1 MTAALWRRRRRPSA
15 PSGPPSRPPR
25 SPRPP
30 RSRSPRHQESSP
42 FGQEI
47 AASVQ
52 RLASTTADLEKLVG
66 RSRWRCRPS
75 RAIGDDRGGPARR
88 PDGMGPTNAGH
99 LILGRDGR
107 TAAARDGRAS
117 APRAAGSPAAAVL
130 MRSGRSE
137 GRSSPALEVR
147 RAGQLDGRDAQ
158 FLRLLVRIARTR
170 EARRRRLPRHRA
182 RANAEVAAQLHVCVR
197 TVEPTAPA
205 PFTSCGSP
213 RAPSSSATP
222 STAARSSPPPRPGSG
237 RSHGTKGK
245 MSACFATSS

>member
-117 APRAAGSPAAAVL
+117 APRAAGSPAAGVL

-137 GRSSPALEVR
+137 GRSSPALEIR
-147 RAGQLDGRDAQ
+147 RAGPARWTRRTVPPAPGQDRSNERSSPSTSSAASRSGKRRGRGPAAC
-158 FLRLLVRIARTR
+158 VRAH
-170 EARRRRLPRHRA
+170 RRAHRA
-182 RANAEVAAQLHVCVR
+182 RTVHKLRLSTRAELVR
-197 TVEPTAPA
+197 YALDRGPLEP
-205 PFTSCGSP
+205 
-213 RAPSSSATP
+213 SA
-222 STAARSSPPPRPGSG
+222 
-237 RSHGTKGK
+237 
-245 MSACFATSS
+245 